1 MAIFDFNNPGGL
13 LNINPNDTGSLGINI
28 SPINEQKKLEEEQ
41 RARAEQS
48 MKLKN
53 FADTLRMVNANQSGN
68 YQQSMMFSNR
78 LAQRKADQEARQK
91 EAQALMKK
99 EQFERDQE
107 LFIKQNPQFAPAIEL
122 NRLFPGTTLPKPA
135 KRDSYVAKDGYRYF
149 VDDGTRMFP
158 NITVKEEQSE
168 ADIYKEEVAN
178 IKRIVMNEGIES
190 TKLTQQQ
197 KDFYNNDLNNQGVL
211 SLDQALASMLV
222 GDSGNQNQENN
233 KTYRI
238 TNKAY
243 SGLSV
248 DELVKQSQDLNP
260 SLTREQ
266 VIKDL
271 ISNGIIAE

>member
-1 MAIFDFNNPGGL
+1 MAISEFNNPFSL
-13 LNINPNDTGSLGINI
+13 LKAKPNNIDDPIINI
-28 SPINEQKKLEEEQ
+28 SPINEQKKLEEEE
-41 RARAEQS
+41 RARAEKS

-78 LAQRKADQEARQK
+78 LAQRKAEQEARQK

-107 LFIKQNPQFAPAIEL
+107 EFIKNNPEYERFIRMNQ
-122 NRLFPGTTLPKPA
+122 LFGMDIPKPA

-149 VDDGTRMFP
+149 VDDGTRTYP

>member
-1 MAIFDFNNPGGL
+1 MAIFDFNKPGGL
-13 LNINPNDTGSLGINI
+13 LNLNPNNTGSLGINI
-28 SPINEQKKLEEEQ
+28 SPINEQKKLEEEE
-41 RARAEQS
+41 RARAEKS
-48 MKLKN
+48 MKLRN

-68 YQQSMMFSNR
+68 SQQSMMFANR

-107 LFIKQNPQFAPAIEL
+107 LFIKQNPQFAQAIEL

-149 VDDGTRMFP
+149 VDDGTRTYP

-190 TKLTQQQ
+190 PKLTQQQ

-222 GDSGNQNQENN
+222 GDSGGGDEIQTTITENG
-233 KTYRI
+233 KTYTYLK
-238 TNKAY
+238 TNSDGNKVY
-243 SGLSV
+243 VNGGKEYV
-248 DELVKQSQDLNP
+248 FQD
-260 SLTREQ
+260 
-266 VIKDL
+266 
-271 ISNGIIAE
+271 

>member
-1 MAIFDFNNPGGL
+1 MAIFDFNKPGGL

-28 SPINEQKKLEEEQ
+28 SPINEQKKLEEEE
-41 RARAEQS
+41 RARAEKS

-68 YQQSMMFSNR
+68 SQQSMMFANR
-78 LAQRKADQEARQK
+78 LAQRKAEQEARQK

-107 LFIKQNPQFAPAIEL
+107 LFIKQNPELAGAIRM
-122 NRLFPGTTLPKPA
+122 NQLFGMDMPKPA
-135 KRDSYVAKDGYRYF
+135 KRDSYVAKDGYRYY

-168 ADIYKEEVAN
+168 ADKYKENAAR
-178 IKRIVMNEGIES
+178 IKNIVMKES
-190 TKLTQQQ
+190 IDSPKLTEQE
-197 KDFYNNDLNNQGVL
+197 KDFYKNNINKQGVL
-211 SLDQALASMLV
+211 SLDQTIASMMM
-222 GDSGNQNQENN
+222 GDAGNQNQENN

-238 TNKAY
+238 TNKSY

-260 SLTREQ
+260 GLTREQ

>member
-1 MAIFDFNNPGGL
+1 MAIFDFNKPGGL

-28 SPINEQKKLEEEQ
+28 SPINEQKKLEEEE
-41 RARAEQS
+41 RARAEKS

-68 YQQSMMFSNR
+68 YQQSMMFANR

-107 LFIKQNPQFAPAIEL
+107 EFIKNNPEYERFIRMNQ
-122 NRLFPGTTLPKPA
+122 LFGMDIPKPA

-149 VDDGTRMFP
+149 VDDNKRVFP
-158 NITVKEEQSE
+158 GVTGKEEQSQE
-168 ADIYKEEVAN
+168 DIYKENAAKIKNTILTKGKNALTPNELAFYDDYMKNKGYMN
-178 IKRIVMNEGIES
+178 IEQAMAAQMLGGI
-190 TKLTQQQ
+190 
-197 KDFYNNDLNNQGVL
+197 
-211 SLDQALASMLV
+211 
-222 GDSGNQNQENN
+222 SGNQNQENN

>member
-1 MAIFDFNNPGGL
+1 MAIFDFNKPCGL

-28 SPINEQKKLEEEQ
+28 SPINEQKKLEEEE
-41 RARAEQS
+41 RARAEKS

-78 LAQRKADQEARQK
+78 LAQRKAEQEARQK

-107 LFIKQNPQFAPAIEL
+107 EFIKNNPEYERFIRMNQ
-122 NRLFPGTTLPKPA
+122 LFGMDIPKPA

-149 VDDGTRMFP
+149 VDDGTRTYP